1 MDMNNVYLW
10 HENVYLWFTCTQAY
24 QNRLWLCTHSQII
37 VLSNGNVN
45 DPSVD
50 VNVAKAATRYG
61 NTRQPRL
68 TQRFPFVSPLYDKGC
83 NNFEAYCAFSDD
95 FDGLHRA
102 FCFMAAAAFFWGM
115 QRGICRAIFR
125 NAKKL
130 IRWCSFLFVF
140 HSFIGAVRP
149 YWHTHRCM
157 CVYCVVQLSA
167 YLNKRNLCTLPF
179 THKHTWRIITPFAH
193 RDLIRTFKRKT

>member
-1 MDMNNVYLW
+1 MDMNTVYLW

-24 QNRLWLCTHSQII
+24 QNRLWLCAHSQII
-37 VLSNGNVN
+37 VLSIGNVN

-125 NAKKL
+125 NAKKTDTMML
-130 IRWCSFLFVF
+130 ISFCFSQL
-140 HSFIGAVRP
+140 
-149 YWHTHRCM
+149 HRCCTTVLTYTQM
-157 CVYCVVQLSA
+157 CVCV
-167 YLNKRNLCTLPF
+167 LCCSV
-179 THKHTWRIITPFAH
+179 ISISQ
-193 RDLIRTFKRKT
+193 